1 MLWMLLAACGGELG
15 PGDVGYEDC
24 SPVDLSPFGCDDV
37 QTCCLQTTEVDQECR
52 VVTEGGEE
60 LPCTDSACIA
70 AVAEVVDS
78 CATDPGTTPT
88 GGGCDYDGTW
98 DLDTVTCNSFVVDT
112 WFDDFGGGTLDI
124 QALPQ
129 GGCTAA
135 VYSGDECVRIERWTV
150 RGSAATFES
159 VECPNGPCGG
169 TLCDPPQFVAATL
182 TGDLVTTG
190 LLQGTVPT
198 CTLGVVATWQ

>member
-1 MLWMLLAACGGELG
+1 
-15 PGDVGYEDC
+15 
-24 SPVDLSPFGCDDV
+24 
-37 QTCCLQTTEVDQECR
+37 
-52 VVTEGGEE
+52 VVTQDGQEF
-60 LPCTDSACIA
+60 PCADAACIA
-70 AVAEVVDS
+70 AIDE
-78 CATDPGTTPT
+78 ATTAVCDTEPTPI
-88 GGGCDYDGTW
+88 GGCDYQGTW

-150 RGSAATFES
+150 RGSEATFES
-159 VECPNGPCGG
+159 VECPNGPCGD
-169 TLCDPPQFVAATL
+169 TLCDPPQLVAATL
-182 TGDLVTTG
+182 SGDLVTTG

-198 CTLGVVATWQ
+198 CALGVVATWR